1 MRVARRQVGAVLLLA
16 AGLGGAS
23 AAVAQQAR
31 DTSADGAA
39 LGLRPTSAPAAQR
52 PSYRGSYTVVGK
64 PVRPSKSTRV
74 TPGRGVADVPPLGD
88 RQVGPLAPGTPTPA
102 VKAGPGLPP
111 VVAPARRRPRL
122 EGAEAFDPL
131 GVRVGSI
138 TLRPSIE
145 ASTGYDTNPNRIP
158 NPASGSPVL
167 RTDIG
172 LLADSDWERHAM
184 NFVLR
189 GAYWRYFETPAA
201 DRPEVDG
208 AWRLRLDA
216 LRDTTVDLEA
226 IGRLTTQQ
234 PGIEQPFVGA
244 SRGRVL
250 EGGVGAGVTQRFGD
264 ASLGLK
270 GAIGRQVYEPIPLG
284 NGVSLSQS
292 ERDLNT
298 FGLTLRAGYEV
309 SPGIKPFMEVTGDRR
324 IYDQAIDAGGYRRSS
339 SGQAVRAGTTLELSR
354 LIVGEA
360 SIGYGQREYDDPRLE
375 PINGFLA
382 NASLVWTPTA
392 LTTVRFRAGTEL
404 SETTVSGASGAVVHS
419 AGVEVT
425 HALRRYLSL
434 SALLDGSQTVYQ
446 GVPITEDRYTAALRL
461 DWKLNRS
468 VVVRASVAHEQLDS
482 SAVGADY
489 TANVYLVG
497 LRLQR

>member
-1 MRVARRQVGAVLLLA
+1 V
-16 AGLGGAS
+16 
-23 AAVAQQAR
+23 
-31 DTSADGAA
+31 
-39 LGLRPTSAPAAQR
+39 R
-52 PSYRGSYTVVGK
+52 PSYRGSYPVVGK
-64 PVRPSKSTRV
+64 PVRPAKSTRIV
-74 TPGRGVADVPPLGD
+74 PARGVADVTPLGD
-88 RQVGPLAPGTPTPA
+88 RQVGPVIPGTPGPA
-102 VKAGPGLPP
+102 VKPAPGLPP
-111 VVAPARRRPRL
+111 LAPSVRRRPRTDDL
-122 EGAEAFDPL
+122 DAFDPL
-131 GVRVGSI
+131 GVRVGAM

-158 NPASGSPVL
+158 HPASGSPVL
-167 RTDIG
+167 RTDVG

-184 NFVLR
+184 NFALR
-189 GAYWRYFETPAA
+189 GTYWRYFETPAA

-208 AWRLRLDA
+208 VWRLRLDA
-216 LRDTTVDLEA
+216 RRDTTVDLEA
-226 IGRLTTQQ
+226 LGRLTTQQ

-244 SRGRVL
+244 SRGRVV

-270 GAIGRQVYEPIPLG
+270 GAFGRQVYEPIPLG
-284 NGVSLSQS
+284 NGQSISQAD
-292 ERDLNT
+292 RDLNT

-309 SPGIKPFMEVTGDRR
+309 SPSVRPFMEFTGDRR

-339 SGQAVRAGTTLELSR
+339 TGQAVRAGTALEFSR
-354 LIVGEA
+354 LLVGEA
-360 SIGYGQREYDDPRLE
+360 SVGYGHRAYDDPRLE
-375 PINGFLA
+375 PVDGILA

-392 LTTVRFRAGTEL
+392 LTTVRLRAATEL

-425 HALRRYLSL
+425 HALRRYLAL
-434 SALLDGSQTVYQ
+434 SALLDGSKTVYQ

-461 DWKLNRS
+461 DWKVNRS
-468 VVVRASVAHEQLDS
+468 VVVRASVAHERLDS
-482 SAVGADY
+482 STVGADY